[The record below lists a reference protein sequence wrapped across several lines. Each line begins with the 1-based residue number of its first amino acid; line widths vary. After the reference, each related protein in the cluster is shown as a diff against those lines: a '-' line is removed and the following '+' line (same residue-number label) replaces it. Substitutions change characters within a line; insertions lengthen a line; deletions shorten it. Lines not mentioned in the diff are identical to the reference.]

1 MDNIYNIS
9 DNSKSLK
16 PNKLYRNY
24 AIAALVCNLL
34 YIGLS
39 IYGFSLANI
48 FSSFIE
54 DIFYIPTNHLTSPVH
69 LLSWF
74 ALIGVYISVRGFAR
88 AQISAEDA
96 ASVRIVSYGI
106 LVAIAAMAIIPI
118 NSYFPKIHYYFC
130 EFLQYISIAISLWG
144 IFNLCKSKHQSDNAR
159 KGFKFIMLFIAL
171 LIPIYL
177 FRDLLTTINFL
188 VIGIDSS
195 FYFGLI
201 AFTNFIIVIV
211 NILLVWG
218 AIMIIRSRSE
228 VDRESYD
235 ALCKANDEATSEQRS
250 LRIWLYG
257 MGLIAI
263 YSVLFSLYVI
273 CHDVAYLVE
282 PDIYIGE
289 WDGFGT
295 LTLSQFGTITT
306 ATLALWMLLN
316 SNIRHNKGMK
326 FSLVGIIISELL
338 LGYIQ
343 IIKPIYDGSIFTIL
357 FIILTIVCM
366 IIFCISQLL
375 FVWRSGLKRYTKIAL
390 SIIWPITNFAVAWI
404 SEDIF
409 LLLSILEVVIL
420 MISAALITPNAK
432 YKWVKWATIVFT
444 AFFVCLSL
452 SYFLLVR
459 HKIKEYEKLM
469 ESNKECVTAIECAM
483 PMAPSDA
490 QATEYDS

>member
-1 MDNIYNIS
+1 
-9 DNSKSLK
+9 
-16 PNKLYRNY
+16 
-24 AIAALVCNLL
+24 
-34 YIGLS
+34 
-39 IYGFSLANI
+39 
-48 FSSFIE
+48 
-54 DIFYIPTNHLTSPVH
+54 
-69 LLSWF
+69 
-74 ALIGVYISVRGFAR
+74 
-88 AQISAEDA
+88 
-96 ASVRIVSYGI
+96 
-106 LVAIAAMAIIPI
+106 
-118 NSYFPKIHYYFC
+118 
-130 EFLQYISIAISLWG
+130 
-144 IFNLCKSKHQSDNAR
+144 
-159 KGFKFIMLFIAL
+159 
-171 LIPIYL
+171 
-177 FRDLLTTINFL
+177 
-188 VIGIDSS
+188 
-195 FYFGLI
+195 
-201 AFTNFIIVIV
+201 
-211 NILLVWG
+211 
-218 AIMIIRSRSE
+218 
-228 VDRESYD
+228 
-235 ALCKANDEATSEQRS
+235 
-250 LRIWLYG
+250 

-263 YSVLFSLYVI
+263 YSVLSSLYVI

-282 PDIYIGE
+282 PDIYRRIFGK
-289 WDGFGT
+289 WDEFG
-295 LTLSQFGTITT
+295 TLSQFGTITT

-390 SIIWPITNFAVAWI
+390 SIIWPITNFAVGWI
-404 SEDIF
+404 SEDIDIF

-490 QATEYDS
+490 QATEYDSEDWYY